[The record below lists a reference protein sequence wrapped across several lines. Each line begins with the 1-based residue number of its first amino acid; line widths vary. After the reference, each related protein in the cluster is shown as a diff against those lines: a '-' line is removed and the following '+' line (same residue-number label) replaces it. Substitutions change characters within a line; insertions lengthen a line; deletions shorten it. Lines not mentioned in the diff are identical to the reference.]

1 MIKLKNK
8 DYSKV
13 IPLFKGIQHS
23 TPLVFA
29 IIEDNSKGS
38 VFVDDSNYPKSA
50 FIYQEGGFM
59 YLMSDDDIFM
69 EQVRDYIL
77 NQLLPEM
84 DEQEMV
90 LFAFKDTTRDK
101 LDALLKDKGA
111 IRIERKVFYFN
122 LERFKEIA
130 SSAQP
135 LSSEYHIQPMKKEE
149 LEDYSKEK
157 KLGDCVDKKLG
168 YRVMKGKEVVS
179 ECVSIFVGGEE
190 AEIDIYTHEDH
201 RGKGLGKACALAF
214 IKGCL
219 AENLTPSWS
228 CWPFRKESLALAK
241 KIGFDESPDVPAH
254 FWAENM

>member
-1 MIKLKNK
+1 MVKLKNE

-23 TPLVFA
+23 IPLVFA
-29 IIEDNSKGS
+29 IIEDNSKGKI
-38 VFVDDSNYPKSA
+38 FVDDINCPTSA

-59 YLMSDDDIFM
+59 YVMSDDHIFLG
-69 EQVRDYIL
+69 QVRDYIFSK
-77 NQLLPEM
+77 LLLEM
-84 DEQEMV
+84 GEQEMV
-90 LFAFKDTTRDK
+90 LFTFKDTTRDK
-101 LDALLKDKGA
+101 LDELLKEKGV

-122 LERFKEIA
+122 LERFREIA
-130 SSAQP
+130 ISAQP
-135 LSSEYHIQPMKKEE
+135 ISSEYHIQPMKKEE

-168 YRVMKGKEVVS
+168 YRVMKGNEVVS

-190 AEIDIYTHEDH
+190 AEIDIYTHEDY

-214 IKGCL
+214 IKECL
-219 AENLTPSWS
+219 EENLTPSWS
-228 CWPFRKESLALAK
+228 CWPFRKESIALAK
-241 KIGFDESPDVPAH
+241 KIGFDERPDVPAH